1 MEAIVSRV
9 SDLEEIIEN
18 LKNNLTLILTQNK
31 HLKKKIT
38 LLTEDINQIQELQYT
53 SEVKFTE
60 SCQYSRREN
69 VEIHNVPESIEQKVL
84 EKHVLAVLASINIH
98 IQSYDIVAAH
108 RIGKKIHGKNR
119 KVLVRFINRK
129 NAFASLKNS
138 RKLRSGNPSF
148 KNYFITE
155 NLCSD
160 NRNIFNRCY
169 KLKKLRVIHHV
180 WSYNGIVYIKFSEND
195 EGISIQ
201 HFEDIEFYIEDRD
214 NISPV

>member
-38 LLTEDINQIQELQYT
+38 LLTEDINQYT

-84 EKHVLAVLASINIH
+84 EKHVLAVLASINIY

-119 KVLVRFINRK
+119 
-129 NAFASLKNS
+129 
-138 RKLRSGNPSF
+138 RS
-148 KNYFITE
+148 
-155 NLCSD
+155 
-160 NRNIFNRCY
+160 
-169 KLKKLRVIHHV
+169 
-180 WSYNGIVYIKFSEND
+180 W
-195 EGISIQ
+195 
-201 HFEDIEFYIEDRD
+201 
-214 NISPV
+214 